1 MELTEARHTHAELS
15 EKLLDAQYRYH
26 VLDSPTISDAEY
38 DRGIRTLNEIEEQF
52 PELRTP
58 DSATQRVGGMISTLF
73 TPVTHLERLLSLDNV
88 FSHEEFASW
97 ADRAAKLGGTGP
109 YLCELK
115 IDGLAIDLVYEKGR
129 LTRAATRGDGRTG
142 EDVTLNVKTIK
153 SVPDRLTGDDVPEL
167 IEVRGEVFLSE
178 AAFDRLNESLQ
189 EAGKPAFANPRNAA
203 AGSLRQK
210 DPRIT
215 ASRALGAIVHGIG
228 RIEGSGEIAGATAG
242 PDAAG
247 HLEGAPDT
255 QSGWYE
261 RLRAWGLPT
270 SDKYKVVAEL
280 ADVQAYIDYYG
291 DPGHRHETPYDID
304 GVVVKIDPIE
314 VQRVMGATSRAPRWA
329 IAYKYP
335 PEEVNT
341 KLLDIR
347 VGVGRTGRVTPY
359 AVMAPVQVSGSTV
372 DRATLHNED
381 EVKRKGVLIGDTVIL
396 RKAGE
401 VIPEVVGP
409 VAELRTG
416 DEREFA
422 FPRACPECGTTL
434 GRDEGEVD
442 WRCPNTR
449 ACPAQLRERLFYLA
463 SRSALDIEALGYEAV
478 VALLND
484 GLVHDEGDLFD
495 LTDAKL
501 ANSPFFVNKA
511 GGLKLVAHA
520 LLANLEEVKTRPLW
534 RFLVA
539 LSIRHVG
546 PTAARALAEAF
557 GSLDAIAEASP
568 DALAIVDGV
577 GPTIAASVVEWFTV
591 DWHRAIVEKWRA
603 AGVQLATPG
612 FDPSAAAGRLLAG
625 VTVVITGTLPT
636 YSRDDAAEAVRA
648 AGGKVSSSVSKK
660 TTFVVAGES
669 AGSKYD
675 KAVELGIRILDEPA
689 FKVLLEGG
697 PDAVALREAFQDQVL
712 DPGGVG
718 LATGGL
724 HDRADEDAG
733 GLDLAVP
740 DPGHDVRIAG
750 NRLVYRGGQCRV
762 VADDREAAGGDYL
775 VRGALAVEDAL
786 DDLAGEPVVERPRR
800 DQGGDP
806 GDVGWGD
813 RQLRHLKARVVRPP
827 GQLAEPPLAGV
838 SRGGAGRNGRLHG
851 V

>member
-1 MELTEARHTHAELS
+1 MELTEARQRHAELS

-26 VLDSPTISDAEY
+26 VLDTPTISDAEY
-38 DRGIRTLNEIEEQF
+38 DQGIRTLNEIEDQF

-88 FSHEEFASW
+88 FSHEEFAAW
-97 ADRAAKLGGTGP
+97 ADRAVKLGGTGP

-115 IDGLAIDLVYEKGR
+115 IDGLAIDLVYQRGR
-129 LTRAATRGDGRTG
+129 LTSAATRGDGRTG

-153 SVPDRLTGDDVPEL
+153 SVPDRLTGEDVPEL
-167 IEVRGEVFLSE
+167 VEVRGEVFLSE
-178 AAFDRLNESLQ
+178 AAFERLNESLQ

-210 DPRIT
+210 DPRVT
-215 ASRALGAIVHGIG
+215 ASRELGAIVHGIG
-228 RIEGSGEIAGATAG
+228 RVVGAAAGAQGTAVGGAIVGSAAG
-242 PDAAG
+242 PSEEG

-261 RLRAWGLPT
+261 RLRAWGLPV
-270 SDKYKVVAEL
+270 SDRYQVIDDLAE
-280 ADVQAYIDYYG
+280 VQAYIDYYG
-291 DPGHRHETPYDID
+291 DSGHRHETPYDID

-314 VQRVMGATSRAPRWA
+314 TQRAMGATSRAPRWA

-341 KLLDIR
+341 KLLDIQ
-347 VGVGRTGRVTPY
+347 VGVGRTGRVTPF
-359 AVMAPVQVSGSTV
+359 AVMAPVIVSRSTV

-401 VIPEVVGP
+401 VIPEIVGP

-416 DEREFA
+416 GEREFQ
-422 FPRACPECGTTL
+422 FPRHCPECGTAL
-434 GRDEGEVD
+434 SRDEGEVD
-442 WRCPNTR
+442 WRCPNNV

-484 GLVHDEGDLFD
+484 GLVANEGDLFD
-495 LTDAKL
+495 LTDEKL
-501 ANSPFFVNKA
+501 AASPFFVNKA

-520 LLANLEEVKTRPLW
+520 LLANLEEAKTRPLW
-534 RFLVA
+534 RMLVA

-546 PTAARALAEAF
+546 PTAARALADAF
-557 GSLDAIAEASP
+557 GSLDAIATASP

-577 GPTIAASVVEWFTV
+577 GPTIANAVVEWFTV
-591 DWHRAIVEKWRA
+591 DWHQDIVAKWRT
-603 AGVQLATPG
+603 AGVQLETPG

-636 YSRDDAAEAVRA
+636 YSRDEAAEAVRA

-660 TTFVVAGES
+660 TQFVVAGEN

-675 KAVELGIRILDEPA
+675 KAVELGISILDEPA
-689 FKVLLEGG
+689 FKRLLEAG
-697 PDAVALREAFQDQVL
+697 PDGFA
-712 DPGGVG
+712 GGVG
-718 LATGGL
+718 
-724 HDRADEDAG
+724 D
-733 GLDLAVP
+733 
-740 DPGHDVRIAG
+740 
-750 NRLVYRGGQCRV
+750 
-762 VADDREAAGGDYL
+762 
-775 VRGALAVEDAL
+775 
-786 DDLAGEPVVERPRR
+786 
-800 DQGGDP
+800 
-806 GDVGWGD
+806 
-813 RQLRHLKARVVRPP
+813 
-827 GQLAEPPLAGV
+827 
-838 SRGGAGRNGRLHG
+838 
-851 V
+851 